1 MNETGFSD
9 DNNATFAG
17 NVSVEQDGR
26 FHNFS
31 GELSSD
37 LTTTYAL
44 YYVIVY
50 VSLALGVPGNILS
63 AIVWLR
69 RHVASENPSATYRAA
84 LAVNDLV
91 FLIVD
96 GLAGLMKMIN
106 EWHIWYFRVC
116 SYYVMWSTAILEA
129 LLVLSF
135 SVLRLIAIRRPLQV
149 GPMFCT
155 F

>member
-31 GELSSD
+31 GEPSSD
-37 LTTTYAL
+37 FNISSVYD
-44 YYVIVY
+44 VIVY

-69 RHVASENPSATYRAA
+69 RHVASENPSATYLAA
-84 LAVNDLV
+84 LAINDLV
-91 FLIVD
+91 FLIT
-96 GLAGLMKMIN
+96 N
-106 EWHIWYFRVC
+106 
-116 SYYVMWSTAILEA
+116 
-129 LLVLSF
+129 
-135 SVLRLIAIRRPLQV
+135 
-149 GPMFCT
+149 
-155 F
+155 